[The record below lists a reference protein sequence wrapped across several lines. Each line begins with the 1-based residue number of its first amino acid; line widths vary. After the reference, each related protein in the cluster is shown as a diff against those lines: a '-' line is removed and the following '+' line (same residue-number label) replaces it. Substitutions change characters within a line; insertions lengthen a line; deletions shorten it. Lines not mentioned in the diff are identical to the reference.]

1 MDAFVTPV
9 NIEVQYASEAVI
21 AAIERAGGV
30 ITTRYYDLLSV
41 LAKSNPYKFFE
52 MGLPIP
58 RGRKPPLVSR
68 SSYLLESFLCFLID
82 YINLSKTHQ
91 TL

>member
-1 MDAFVTPV
+1 MDAFVAPV

-58 RGRKPPLVSR
+58 RGRKPPLVSQ
-68 SSYLLESFLCFLID
+68 SITYANVNVHTLLLEENVI
-82 YINLSKTHQ
+82 
-91 TL
+91 